1 MRSPETAGSEG
12 GAASRSASGASAD
25 RPNVAVIVLDTAR
38 RDRVSAYGYDRETTP
53 NFDRFAADATLY
65 ADPVAQAPWSVPSHA
80 TLFTG
85 RYPEDHGASTIR
97 PIFDAPAPLP
107 ERLRRAGYET
117 YAISTNEYV
126 RPATGF
132 ARGFDEFHGP
142 TANSPGASAA
152 AGVSRLAA
160 RLGPLAESV
169 TASGLRRPLEAA
181 FNAVNRRKRPTP
193 VESADDDWLLARAGS
208 VLARASEP
216 YFLFVNLTDA
226 HLPRSPAP
234 AARDRLVEAELRE
247 TPVIP
252 TERAHALR
260 DGLPAREL
268 AAIDR
273 LYDADLRTAD
283 ARLGELLGMIED
295 GLVIVVSDH
304 GEHLGE
310 FGLLGHQYSVFD
322 PVVSVPLAI
331 SFPAGEPDRSRV
343 DEQVEIRRLY
353 HTVLDAAG
361 VASFPEQS
369 LASATGDARTRGSFA
384 SPMVDVERLLRE
396 GTFAYD
402 RAHLGRRLSFVRKR
416 SEGTKRIRYGDRA
429 WLFDLPEDLDGVG
442 WARNG
447 AESTTDPSN

>member
-1 MRSPETAGSEG
+1 MRSPETTGFEG
-12 GAASRSASGASAD
+12 GASSSASGASMD
-25 RPNVAVIVLDTAR
+25 RPNVVVIVLDTAR

-107 ERLRRAGYET
+107 ERLRQVGYET
-117 YAISTNEYV
+117 YAVSANEYV

-132 ARGFDEFHGP
+132 ARGFDEFYGP
-142 TANSPGASAA
+142 TASSRGASVA

-169 TASGLRRPLEAA
+169 TASELRRPLEAA
-181 FNAVNRRKRPTP
+181 FNATNSRKRPTP
-193 VESADDDWLLARAGS
+193 AESPEGDWLPARAGS
-208 VLARASEP
+208 VLARATGP

-260 DGLPAREL
+260 DGLPARERR
-268 AAIDR
+268 AMGQ

-295 GLVIVVSDH
+295 ALVVVVSDH

-310 FGLLGHQYSVFD
+310 FGLLGHQYSVFE

-331 SFPAGEPDRSRV
+331 SFPETGPDRGRV

-361 VASFPEQS
+361 VASFPELS
-369 LASATGDARTRGSFA
+369 LASGAGDAHARGSFT
-384 SPMVDVERLLRE
+384 SPMIDVERLLQE

-402 RAHLGRRLSFVRKR
+402 RAHLGRRLSFVRNGREESKR
-416 SEGTKRIRYGDRA
+416 VRYGDRA
-429 WLFDLPEDLDGVG
+429 WLLDLPEDSGG
-442 WARNG
+442 WAHD
-447 AESTTDPSN
+447 ESDSAANRSN

>member
-1 MRSPETAGSEG
+1 MRSPETTGSEG

-85 RYPEDHGASTIR
+85 RYPADHGASTIR

-117 YAISTNEYV
+117 YAVSANEYV

-132 ARGFDEFHGP
+132 ARGFDEFYGP
-142 TANSPGASAA
+142 TASPLGASAA

-193 VESADDDWLLARAGS
+193 AESADDDWLPARAGS

-234 AARDRLVEAELRE
+234 AARDGLVEPELRE

-260 DGLPAREL
+260 DGLPPQERRAMEQ
-268 AAIDR
+268 

-283 ARLGELLGMIED
+283 ARLGELLGLIED
-295 GLVIVVSDH
+295 ALVIVVSDH

-331 SFPAGEPDRSRV
+331 SFPEAGPDRGRV

-361 VASFPEQS
+361 VASFPELS
-369 LASATGDARTRGSFA
+369 LASGAGDMRARGSFT

-396 GTFAYD
+396 GTFVSD
-402 RAHLGRRLSFVRKR
+402 RAHLARRLSFVRNGSREAKR
-416 SEGTKRIRYGDRA
+416 VQYGDRA
-429 WLFDLPEDLDGVG
+429 WLFDLPEDSGG
-442 WARNG
+442 WAHD
-447 AESTTDPSN
+447 ESDSVANHSN